1 MILPISDFDF
11 KAFGA
16 YQVFSGINTLE
27 ERFLYKEERSKQ
39 NMQKCM
45 F

>member
-11 KAFGA
+11 KASGA
-16 YQVFSGINTLE
+16 YQVFSSINTLE
-27 ERFLYKEERSKQ
+27 ERFVYKEERSEQ
-39 NMQKCM
+39 NMQKWM